1 VNFPISE
8 YRPVIYKGLII
19 DDYLVHPSGEFLNLK
34 PGYNNRVSRVHNR
47 SGLSFRHRNGS
58 KARDYLGIRIGPIN
72 KRGRRADCAVHHII
86 FETFPDMVHEPT
98 PLVRE
103 FNLDDLNGEKKHIIT
118 ETGKEI
124 CVSLSIDHVD
134 RIPSNNQP
142 FNLRLSTQIEQAL
155 NRGVYGDSSKYKGVS
170 VNTARMGKLSWQV
183 KCGFFAV
190 GRDPDQVVPFRTARF
205 YPHKTPNAEEL
216 AALKYNEFL
225 LGNLTEVFGS
235 RLGKQIYDEVAYKNV
250 VMPNQQLTLNL

>member
-1 VNFPISE
+1 MNFPISE

-47 SGLSFRHRNGS
+47 SGLS
-58 KARDYLGIRIGPIN
+58 DYFGIRIGPIN

-98 PLVRE
+98 PLLRE
-103 FNLDDLNGEKKHIIT
+103 FNLDDLKGEKKHIIT

-170 VNTARMGKLSWQV
+170 VGNPRIEARSISPSKLSWQV
-183 KCGFFAV
+183 KCTVFGPQSPL
-190 GRDPDQVVPFRTARF
+190 RLPFRTARF

-250 VMPNQQLTLNL
+250 VMPNKQLTLNL